1 MTEAKPRKV
10 PHHEFYVAEVML
22 TPDGEPDGIWIRLC
36 GIAKNSAEGRRQ
48 IGAQSL
54 TGVFCVVD
62 ITVPPM
68 LCETVDVP
76 KTTVTP
82 VAGGMAGVESME
94 PEGKG
99 GKG

>member
-1 MTEAKPRKV
+1 MSDAKPRKV
-10 PHHEFYVAEVML
+10 PHHEFWVAEV
-22 TPDGEPDGIWIRLC
+22 TREPDGVWLRLC
-36 GIAKNSAEGRRQ
+36 DSAPNSAAGLRQ
-48 IGAQSL
+48 INSSCS
-54 TGVFCVVD
+54 TGIFCVVD

-82 VAGGMAGVESME
+82 VECGMAGVESMD
-94 PEGKG
+94 PEGKE